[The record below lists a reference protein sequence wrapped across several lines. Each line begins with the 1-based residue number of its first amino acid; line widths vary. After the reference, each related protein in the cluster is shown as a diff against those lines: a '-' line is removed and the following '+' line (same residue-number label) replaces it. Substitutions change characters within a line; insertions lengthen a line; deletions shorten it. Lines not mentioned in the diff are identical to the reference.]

1 MIKMSNPLYKK
12 IWATM
17 ILIIVASLNCGE
29 KPRILPPKDADAVVP
44 RLEYSLDKPGE
55 WVGLEAEHIPR
66 VTINRQSKPYI
77 LVWVPLKNASTEHY
91 IEKIG
96 IMDKDRNDI
105 ALKVFSRHEKYFEAK
120 FLLSEIKV
128 DKDMKLFAK
137 CNLHD
142 LWVTN
147 LKEALDKK

>member
-1 MIKMSNPLYKK
+1 MTNMKNLPLKQIPAAMIFIM
-12 IWATM
+12 
-17 ILIIVASLNCGE
+17 VAGLNCGD

-55 WVGLEAEHIPR
+55 WVGLEAEHIPKI
-66 VTINRQSKPYI
+66 TINRQGKPYM
-77 LVWVPLKNASTEHY
+77 LVWVPLKNASTDHY

-96 IMDKDRNDI
+96 IMDKDRKDI

-120 FLLSEIKV
+120 FLLSDIKV

-137 CNLHD
+137 CNSHD

-147 LKEALDKK
+147 LKEALQGK